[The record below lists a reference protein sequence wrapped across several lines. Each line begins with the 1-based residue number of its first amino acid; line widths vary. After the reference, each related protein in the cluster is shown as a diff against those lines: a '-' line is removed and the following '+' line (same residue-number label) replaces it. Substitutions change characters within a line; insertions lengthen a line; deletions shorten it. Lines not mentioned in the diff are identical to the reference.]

1 MLKSISSKPLVVTT
15 GEPAGIGPDIA
26 LALQDHIEA
35 PLVLL
40 GDYKLLCERADLLG
54 FKKPPLWQEGGRF
67 GVIHVPLLA
76 PCQAGVPNTKNAFYV
91 LSLLDNAIQGTMAGT
106 FRAMVTAPISKAV
119 IAQAGIPFSGHTEY
133 LGDKTH
139 CFPVMFFVA
148 DRLKIALLTTH
159 LPLIQVP
166 HAITR
171 QRIWQTLDILLAAL
185 REKFRIPKPRLA
197 VLGLNP
203 HAGESGHLG
212 DEEVNIIHPALAA
225 YPDQEASIDGP
236 LPADSVFIPGII
248 EQYDA
253 VLAMY
258 HDQVLPVFKM
268 LAFDRGVNVT
278 LGLPF
283 VRTSPDHGTAF
294 TLAAS
299 GKANP
304 QSMIEAAKL
313 ALQLS

>member
-1 MLKSISSKPLVVTT
+1 MLKSSCLKPLVVTT

-26 LALQDHIEA
+26 LALQDRIEA

-40 GDYKLLCERADLLG
+40 GDYNLLCERAGLLG
-54 FKKPPLWQEGGRF
+54 FKKPPLWQEGERF
-67 GVIHVPLLA
+67 GVIDVPLLA
-76 PCQAGVPNTKNAFYV
+76 PCQAGVPNTKNALYV
-91 LSLLDNAIQGTMAGT
+91 LSLLDEAIKGTMAGK
-106 FRAMVTAPISKAV
+106 FRAMVTAPLSKAV

-139 CFPVMFFVA
+139 SFPVMFFVA
-148 DRLKIALLTTH
+148 EHLKIALLTTH
-159 LPLIQVP
+159 LPLAQVS
-166 HAITR
+166 ATISQAR
-171 QRIWQTLDILLAAL
+171 LWQNLDVLVPAL
-185 REKFRIPKPRLA
+185 RQAFGIARPHIA

-212 DEEVNIIHPALAA
+212 DEEETIIRPALLA
-225 YPDQEASIDGP
+225 YQNQNALLDGP

-258 HDQVLPVFKM
+258 HDQALPVFKM

-294 TLAAS
+294 ALAGT
-299 GKANP
+299 GKAKAH
-304 QSMIEAAKL
+304 SMVAAANL